1 MRYKLLVFD
10 FDGTL
15 ADSFP
20 FFLEQFDTLADAH
33 GFRRIDRR
41 ELDTLRGLEPRQLM
55 KHVGLPM
62 WKMPRVGLH
71 FMSLMAQNIGR
82 IGLFDGIGPVLRQL
96 SQQGVKLAVVTSNSQ
111 ENVQAVLGPDTASL
125 IAYYE
130 CGASLFGKRSKLRRL
145 LAESGVARRDVL
157 CIGDE
162 VRDIVAAHGE
172 KLDFAAVAWGYNRL
186 ETLLAH
192 SPEIVF
198 SKVEEI
204 PEKLVQHQNFE
215 SL

>member
-41 ELDTLRGLEPRQLM
+41 ELDTLRGFDTRQLM

-62 WKMPRVGLH
+62 WKMPRVALH
-71 FMSLMAQNIGR
+71 FMALMAQNIGR
-82 IGLFDGIGPVLRQL
+82 ITLFDGIGASLRQL
-96 SQQGVKLAVVTSNSQ
+96 SQQGVTLAIVTSNSQ
-111 ENVQAVLGPDTASL
+111 ENVRAVLGPEMAAL
-125 IAYYE
+125 IAHYE
-130 CGASLFGKRSKLRRL
+130 CGASLFGKRSKLRRV
-145 LAESGVARRDVL
+145 LAESGVARHEVL

-162 VRDIVAAHGE
+162 VRDVVAAHGE
-172 KLDFAAVAWGYNRL
+172 KLDFGAVAWGYNRL

-192 SPEIVF
+192 APEIVF
-198 SKVEEI
+198 SNIGEI
-204 PEKLVQHQNFE
+204 SEKLAPHRKIE
-215 SL
+215 SA